1 MDIIC
6 SRMTI
11 AVYLQLQINQLEKMP
26 EESYTN
32 GQIEYILKLR

>member
-1 MDIIC
+1 VDIIY
-6 SRMTI
+6 SRMVI